1 MKTSKLKIL
10 LMIVIIGI
18 LTVGMPI
25 IAYGTNEDAVI
36 VKQSESEYII
46 YLKGYLDKEFKFA
59 FSDNKEANEESLT
72 YTNSAKDTAD
82 GENNIAY
89 SNTELAA
96 KKYMFVKADAKT
108 EIFEIDVN
116 DNITKAELENLN
128 TVSKNIPIKLE
139 QEQIVNEVNE
149 NGTKITE
156 TVGVAKLAD
165 NRTDG
170 KYQLIARKTNTDTEN
185 FFALAELLE
194 KKQFADKYTEIKASK
209 EFVDLKEKLQGNLS
223 SEEWK
228 NIENNTIKQPNDA
241 QTGDQYILWLTAEN
255 DNDVHFLTSYR
266 NYDEEIVEKEIK
278 TVLPYTYD
286 NNTLLVVLGIVI
298 IAIIAVSVRIAILK
312 KKEMSK

>member
-25 IAYGTNEDAVI
+25 IAYGTNENAVV

-59 FSDNKEANEESLT
+59 FSDNKEASEETLT

-89 SNTELAA
+89 CNTELAA
-96 KKYMFVKADAKT
+96 KKYMFVKTDAKT

-128 TVSKNIPIKLE
+128 TISKNIPIKLE

-149 NGTKITE
+149 NGTKVTE

-170 KYQLIARKTNTDTEN
+170 KYQLIARKKNTDTEN

-194 KKQFADKYTEIKASK
+194 KKQFTDKYTEIKASK

-241 QTGDQYILWLTAEN
+241 QTGDQYILWLKAEN

>member
-25 IAYGTNEDAVI
+25 IAYGTNENAVV

-209 EFVDLKEKLQGNLS
+209 EFVDLKEKLQRNLS

>member
-25 IAYGTNEDAVI
+25 IAYGTNENAVV
-36 VKQSESEYII
+36 VKQSESEYLIYVKS
-46 YLKGYLDKEFKFA
+46 YLKQNFQFA
-59 FSDNKEANEESLT
+59 FSNNKDVAPADAEFI
-72 YTNSAKDTAD
+72 NSAKDTAD

-89 SNTELAA
+89 ATSAITE
-96 KKYMFVKADAKT
+96 KYLWVKTDAKT
-108 EIFEIDVN
+108 ETFEIDVN

-241 QTGDQYILWLTAEN
+241 QTGDQYILWLKAEN